1 MTKKILCVVL
11 AALFVTLTMVSCGGQ
26 KKSEFGGAAV
36 AIMPQYIGEGEDDP
50 YYQFTMDD
58 LEVQVIYADSMM
70 SELTEKYTVTTTT
83 DAGYYEI
90 EVEWNGLTGDILI
103 PIGKEAYQTYK
114 ANLDAKRA
122 EIAESLA
129 AESESLAAESEAA
142 E

>member
-1 MTKKILCVVL
+1 MRKILCIVFASL
-11 AALFVTLTMVSCGGQ
+11 LTLSMVSCGSSL
-26 KKSEFGGAAV
+26 KKSDFGGKAV

-58 LEVQVIYADSMM
+58 LEVTIVYADSLTAT
-70 SELTEKYTVTTTT
+70 LTEKYTVTTSTE
-83 DAGYYEI
+83 AGYFDI
-90 EVEWNGLTGDILI
+90 VVEWNGLEGDVLI

-114 ANLDAKRA
+114 ADLDARRA

-129 AESESLAAESEAA
+129 AEAETA

>member
-1 MTKKILCVVL
+1 
-11 AALFVTLTMVSCGGQ
+11 MVSCGSSL
-26 KKSEFGGAAV
+26 KKSDFGGKAV

-58 LEVQVIYADSMM
+58 LEVTIVYADSLTAT
-70 SELTEKYTVTTTT
+70 LTEKYTVTTSTE
-83 DAGYYEI
+83 AGYFDI
-90 EVEWNGLTGDILI
+90 VVEWNGLEGDVLI

-114 ANLDAKRA
+114 ADLDARRA

-129 AESESLAAESEAA
+129 AEAETA